1 MKYRRKIFESLL
13 ICALLI
19 GFSVQKANAQYMP
32 VVYDRTYDGEGI
44 QYQHIYPASDG
55 QVVLVGS
62 VDEKTTITWVKRG
75 GDIYFS
81 HSLPSGFT
89 SVNSVSYIEKDKIL
103 ILGQSN
109 YLILKKKIN
118 KVCGRAIIVDN
129 TGKIQTDV
137 YLGEDGSELFCGKV
151 LKDGNLVL
159 GGYEPKTGDIRA
171 GLLGKVDATGKV
183 IYKYVSGES
192 GACIGFDVLGS
203 TTEYIHAA
211 FTGEDGKTASVV
223 RLDSKGKPFF
233 VTNLPDQGFHI
244 HKMITAPD
252 DHIFLIGSS
261 ASTGGRVIKIRT
273 EGDVVF
279 NKEIVPA
286 SEFSTLEHLYLANNG
301 NILVGGNGGD
311 KCYYSLLR
319 NDGTD
324 LLKYILRGNIS
335 GMGLNPVS
343 GESVVVGFDADRS
356 RGTIVGLAKDG
367 RQIYQKSTDGNF
379 DKTQLTQN
387 GIFLASTATGRICM
401 LSNMGDMLFDRYA
414 IENERN
420 IFEEINFTSNG
431 DILFKGRNNR
441 VVKLGHGVYVSDVRI
456 NKPVNGY
463 TTALFTVTLTGYSTT
478 EQGVPV
484 PVTVEYGTKAGTATE
499 ADNYSPI
506 KGSLSFVPAN
516 DGATRYMIKQ
526 DVEVPI
532 KANNLMEGR
541 KVFEMHLANVN
552 HSYLVKPVGIGTIED
567 QEVLVKLVSTED
579 GVEDQKDVTYE
590 LGIFKTNGEM
600 LVNSTGSDIVID
612 GIYGKG
618 TADALDFDMGVIPRV
633 VISKGQ
639 KTGTFNVKT
648 LNDTRYELPKSVVVD
663 FNKIHAINDANINF
677 ESSLLSCAGNIID
690 QQAMIAITSLGDHGR
705 MNNIVSGFYRIS
717 LLRASD
723 GALLTN
729 ATGGDVNVTCS
740 IGAETTATEGKDF
753 VLTNLHD
760 LRIWGDGNRS
770 TVNLNGIVLFD
781 KDKAGPKKLVMEI
794 NSVTTPEYS
803 PQISISTEGKSA
815 SFVIND

>member
-1 MKYRRKIFESLL
+1 MKYRRKILESLL

-62 VDEKTTITWVKRG
+62 VGEKTTITWVKRE
-75 GDIYFS
+75 GDINFS

-89 SVNSVSYIEKDKIL
+89 SVNSVSYIDKNKIL

-109 YLILKKKIN
+109 YLILKKKTN

-129 TGKIQTDV
+129 TGKILTDV

-159 GGYEPKTGDIRA
+159 GGYEPKTGDVRA

-183 IYKYVSGES
+183 IYKYLSSES
-192 GACIGFDVLGS
+192 GTCIGFDVLGS

-211 FTGEDGKTASVV
+211 FTGEEGTTASVV

-273 EGDVVF
+273 EGDIVF

-324 LLKYILRGNIS
+324 LLKYILRGSIS

-343 GESVVVGFDADRS
+343 GESVVVGFDADRG

-420 IFEEINFTSNG
+420 VFEEINFTSNG
-431 DILFKGRNNR
+431 DILFKGRSNR

-499 ADNYSPI
+499 TDNYSPI

-567 QEVLVKLVSTED
+567 QEVLVKLVNTED

-600 LVNSTGSDIVID
+600 LVNSTGSDIIVD
-612 GIYGKG
+612 GVYGKG
-618 TADALDFDMGVIPRV
+618 TADALDFDMGIIPRV

-639 KTGTFNVKT
+639 KTGAFNVKT